1 MEKKTLLYVIFIL
14 LVSVTG
20 YTLYA
25 SLNQPQE
32 DTALN
37 AYIMVNRY
45 AYSSHPNAMVTI
57 TDEILDEYPVLKEA
71 FRIES
76 ISWDW
81 GKVHP
86 TEWVICTVEEG
97 EAIEELINSL
107 PAEGE
112 GSRKLQYLDNKF
124 MIEIKYATEP
134 PKIA

>member
-1 MEKKTLLYVIFIL
+1 MEKKRLLYVIFIL
-14 LVSVTG
+14 LVSITG
-20 YTLYA
+20 YTLYV

-32 DTALN
+32 NIDLN

-45 AYSSHPNAMVTI
+45 AYSSNPTAMVNI
-57 TDEILDEYPVLKEA
+57 TDEILDEHPVLKEA

-76 ISWDW
+76 VSTAW

-112 GSRKLQYLDNKF
+112 GNRRLQYLGYKF
-124 MIEIKYATEP
+124 MIAIKYAKEP
-134 PKIA
+134 PMIA

>member
-1 MEKKTLLYVIFIL
+1 MEKKRLLYVILIV
-14 LVSVTG
+14 LVFVTG
-20 YTLYA
+20 YTLYV

-32 DTALN
+32 NLELN

-76 ISWDW
+76 VSSDW

-86 TEWVICTVEEG
+86 TEWVICTLEEG

-112 GSRKLQYLDNKF
+112 GNRKIQYLENKF
-124 MIEIKYATEP
+124 MIEIEYAKEP
-134 PKIA
+134 PMIA